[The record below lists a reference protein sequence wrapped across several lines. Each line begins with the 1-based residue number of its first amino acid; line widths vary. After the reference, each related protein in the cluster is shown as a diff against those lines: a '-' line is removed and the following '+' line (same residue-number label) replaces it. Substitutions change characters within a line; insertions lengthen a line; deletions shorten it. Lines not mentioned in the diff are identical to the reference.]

1 MLTLFQKYHRQL
13 NVLLV
18 VLFGLS
24 CGLLAGTLLE
34 ASIDPLPVRQENPS
48 RTAAQ
53 NPRETTSADL
63 TLILQRNIFDPAGRS
78 NATFN
83 PATASS
89 ITAEQRSSAAPQ
101 DMVLFGTVVA
111 NQDSLALIEIDKQLE
126 IYHLEDSLPGDGR
139 IEEIQRNLV
148 KIRNRDSSLTTLET
162 PESTAAVSTAGK
174 PAIAVRS
181 DETPEIRQV
190 GDNRWLI
197 PTETAEKTRQ
207 NLAEE
212 LRLAQMQPRIVD
224 GETNGFL
231 IRMIRRTSIL
241 NKMGLRRG
249 DVILRVND
257 MALDSP
263 EKALQIF
270 QQLREARQINV
281 SVERNGKALNFAY
294 ELD

>member
-1 MLTLFQKYHRQL
+1 MLNLFQKYHRQL

-34 ASIDPLPVRQENPS
+34 ASVDPIPVRKANPP
-48 RTAAQ
+48 RTATQ

-78 NATFN
+78 TATFN
-83 PATASS
+83 ASASS
-89 ITAEQRSSAAPQ
+89 TATEKRSSTTPQ

-111 NQDSLALIEIDKQLE
+111 SKQSLALIQIDKHLE
-126 IYHLEDSLPGDGR
+126 IYHLGDSLPGNGQ

-162 PESTAAVSTAGK
+162 LESTDAV
-174 PAIAVRS
+174 PAITGGS
-181 DETPEIRQV
+181 EDTPEIRQID
-190 GDNRWLI
+190 DNRWLV
-197 PTETAEKTRQ
+197 PAETAERTRE
-207 NLAEE
+207 NLSEE

-224 GETNGFL
+224 GKTNGFM

-241 NKMGLRRG
+241 NKLGLRRG

-257 MALDSP
+257 MELDSP

-270 QQLREARQINV
+270 QQLREARRINV
-281 SVERNGKALNFAY
+281 SVERNGETLNFAY